1 MKESEIKMAIHEA
14 RRFVDLAENMLRSIK
29 DSKREYN
36 GHTYYSSCPRES
48 GACRRAS
55 LDLTRQLAKMRK
67 P

>member
-1 MKESEIKMAIHEA
+1 MKESEIKMTICEA
-14 RRFVDLAENMLRSIK
+14 RRFVDLAENMLRAIK
-29 DSKREYN
+29 DSKHESF
-36 GHTYYSSCPRES
+36 GHTYYSSCPKES